1 MDDLVFEQGNPP
13 PQLIKMDIEG
23 GEGMALRGMEKI
35 LGKIRPIFMI
45 ELHGQ
50 KAAQQV
56 WESLTGAGYHIHRMQ
71 GGMQEVTSLDAL
83 DWKAYIVAIP
93 N

>member
-1 MDDLVFEQGNPP
+1 
-13 PQLIKMDIEG
+13 MDIEG

-56 WESLTGAGYHIHRMQ
+56 WESLTCAGYRIHRMQ
-71 GGMQEVTSLDAL
+71 GSMPEVTALEDL
-83 DWKAYIVAIP
+83 DWKAYIIAIP